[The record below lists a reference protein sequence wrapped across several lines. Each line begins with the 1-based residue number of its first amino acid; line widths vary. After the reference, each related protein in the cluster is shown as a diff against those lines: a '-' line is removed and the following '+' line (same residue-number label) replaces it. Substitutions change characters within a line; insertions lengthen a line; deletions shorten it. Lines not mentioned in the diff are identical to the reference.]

1 LTNLLKK
8 SMIKSNR
15 TTETCEACS
24 LEGFFGDGALN
35 WINSIYGK
43 VMIKFH
49 SEVIKNCEM

>member
-1 LTNLLKK
+1 MTNLLKK

-24 LEGFFGDGALN
+24 LEGFFKPFV
-35 WINSIYGK
+35 IYGK